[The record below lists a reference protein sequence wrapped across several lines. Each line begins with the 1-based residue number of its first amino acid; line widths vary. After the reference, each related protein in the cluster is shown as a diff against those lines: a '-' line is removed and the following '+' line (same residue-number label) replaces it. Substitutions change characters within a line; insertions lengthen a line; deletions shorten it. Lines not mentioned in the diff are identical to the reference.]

1 MKSKSVPSYSPE
13 ALEMFFYL
21 TSTNPC
27 LHASFSEERSSPGS
41 CSDSHADK
49 TFLGNNE
56 TRNHS
61 PHKVGHGLADWS
73 SRYFHTDQPFL
84 YRRSQSLDIV
94 ESSSARSQPAQLP
107 SRTLQFERF
116 PLEAT
121 RRTDQQVICVN
132 SRLLFKSAP
141 ESLQLRISLLL
152 SVRKSP
158 VIFKGGDLG

>member
-61 PHKVGHGLADWS
+61 PHKVSHGLADWS
-73 SRYFHTDQPFL
+73 PRYFHPDQPFL
-84 YRRSQSLDIV
+84 YLHSRRVLLNLV
-94 ESSSARSQPAQLP
+94 EPVPSQP
-107 SRTLQFERF
+107 SF
-116 PLEAT
+116 PLE
-121 RRTDQQVICVN
+121 
-132 SRLLFKSAP
+132 
-141 ESLQLRISLLL
+141 L
-152 SVRKSP
+152 SSSKVFP
-158 VIFKGGDLG
+158 